1 MTDKNQ
7 ELATPEGLEKL
18 QQELAYLTE
27 TRRKEVADRIRQAR
41 EFGDISENSEYDEA
55 KNEQGLLER
64 RIGELQRR
72 VRNVKVVDPSEVEE
86 DAVDLGTRVTLR
98 VVGRKGQERTFQ
110 IVGANES
117 DPTSGKLSHASP
129 VGRAVLKRKVGEK
142 VMVSTPAARRSTRS
156 STSRRPV
163 RAPGAHGPLLP
174 DSNHRTQLEYRMS
187 ETGRSTGIHIPG
199 WADRVA
205 DSLGAGPHVVVSG
218 ISVSGNIHAGNLRE
232 VLVAEAV
239 ANALRQRGEEVR
251 FIFHADTIDPLR
263 KIAPGVPESYE
274 QYIGHSLSHIPD
286 PEGCHVSYAEH
297 FLVPFEEALREMEMD
312 IEVLRSHELYE
323 RGVYTGVTSE
333 AIEHTDELREI
344 LQDVTNRKMP
354 EHWSPYLPRAAS
366 GKLTGMRVLEHLPEQ
381 TSVVFADEDGWQ
393 DSADYSR
400 GEGKLGWRVELAARW
415 KALGVTFEPFGK
427 DHTSRGGS
435 TDTADRMSREVFH
448 YPVPGRY
455 EYEWIG
461 LKGRGDM
468 SSSRGIVLLPED
480 LLRIMPPAPSGAS
493 SSDATPPVASISTW
507 RAASRALWT
516 NTVQRPA
523 SPTSPSPISSPS
535 PRP

>member
-1 MTDKNQ
+1 
-7 ELATPEGLEKL
+7 
-18 QQELAYLTE
+18 
-27 TRRKEVADRIRQAR
+27 
-41 EFGDISENSEYDEA
+41 
-55 KNEQGLLER
+55 
-64 RIGELQRR
+64 
-72 VRNVKVVDPSEVEE
+72 
-86 DAVDLGTRVTLR
+86 
-98 VVGRKGQERTFQ
+98 
-110 IVGANES
+110 
-117 DPTSGKLSHASP
+117 
-129 VGRAVLKRKVGEK
+129 
-142 VMVSTPAARRSTRS
+142 
-156 STSRRPV
+156 
-163 RAPGAHGPLLP
+163 
-174 DSNHRTQLEYRMS
+174 MS
-187 ETGRSTGIHIPG
+187 ETGRSTGIRIPG
-199 WADRVA
+199 WAERVA

-263 KIAPGVPESYE
+263 KIAPGIPRSYE
-274 QYIGHSLSHIPD
+274 EYIGHSLSHIPD

-297 FLVPFEEALREMEMD
+297 FLVPFEEALSEMEMD

-333 AIEHTDELREI
+333 ALENTDELRGI
-344 LQDVTNRKMP
+344 LQDVTSRKMP
-354 EHWSPYLPRAAS
+354 ENWSPYLPRAGS

-381 TSVVFADEDGWQ
+381 TCVVFADEDGWE
-393 DSADYSR
+393 DSADYSK

-435 TDTADRMSREVFH
+435 TDTADRMAKEVFD

-468 SSSRGIVLLPED
+468 SSSRGIVLLPKD
-480 LLRIMPPAPSGAS
+480 LLRIMPPGAVRRIILGRDPARRFDIDLEGGFPRFMDEYRAETGEPYVPFTHLVTVAQTVGEDTEAAAQMLRRGGYEEAVTDRLADDLYYARNWAAEWAPESVRLGLLDLAEAEEAAAALDDEQREYLREVSARLRAEMDGEAIQDVLYSTAIERGLKPKRAFAAVYSVLLGKTSGPKAGPFIAGLTLDQVGERFS
-493 SSDATPPVASISTW
+493 V
-507 RAASRALWT
+507 
-516 NTVQRPA
+516 
-523 SPTSPSPISSPS
+523 
-535 PRP
+535 

>member
-1 MTDKNQ
+1 MEHHVN
-7 ELATPEGLEKL
+7 
-18 QQELAYLTE
+18 
-27 TRRKEVADRIRQAR
+27 
-41 EFGDISENSEYDEA
+41 
-55 KNEQGLLER
+55 
-64 RIGELQRR
+64 
-72 VRNVKVVDPSEVEE
+72 
-86 DAVDLGTRVTLR
+86 
-98 VVGRKGQERTFQ
+98 
-110 IVGANES
+110 
-117 DPTSGKLSHASP
+117 
-129 VGRAVLKRKVGEK
+129 
-142 VMVSTPAARRSTRS
+142 
-156 STSRRPV
+156 
-163 RAPGAHGPLLP
+163 
-174 DSNHRTQLEYRMS
+174 
-187 ETGRSTGIHIPG
+187 ETGIRIPA
-199 WADRVA
+199 WAERVA

-239 ANALRQRGEEVR
+239 ANALRQRGEKVR

-263 KIAPGVPESYE
+263 KIAPGIPQSYE
-274 QYIGHSLSHIPD
+274 EYIGHSLSHIPD

-312 IEVLRSHELYE
+312 IEVLRSHDLYE

-333 AIEHTDELREI
+333 AIEHTEELRGI

-354 EHWSPYLPRAAS
+354 EHWSPYLPRASS

-381 TSVVFADEDGWQ
+381 SSVVFADEDGWE

-435 TDTADRMSREVFH
+435 TDTADRMAREVFH
-448 YPVPGRY
+448 FPVPGRY

-468 SSSRGIVLLPED
+468 SSSRGIVLLPKD
-480 LLRIMPPAPSGAS
+480 LLEIMPPDAVRRIILGRDPARRFDIDLEGGFPRFMDEYRAEAGEPYVPFAHLVTVAQTVGKDVDAAARMLRRGGYGEATRDMDKLAQDLRYARNWAGEWAPESMRLGLLAPDAS
-493 SSDATPPVASISTW
+493 QE
-507 RAASRALWT
+507 AASRLDDEQRAYLREVSARLGAEMDGD
-516 NTVQRPA
+516 TVQDVLYTTAIERGLKPKRA
-523 SPTSPSPISSPS
+523 FAAVYRVLLGKSSGPKAGPFIAGLTLDQVTERFS
-535 PRP
+535 L

>member
-1 MTDKNQ
+1 M
-7 ELATPEGLEKL
+7 
-18 QQELAYLTE
+18 
-27 TRRKEVADRIRQAR
+27 
-41 EFGDISENSEYDEA
+41 
-55 KNEQGLLER
+55 
-64 RIGELQRR
+64 
-72 VRNVKVVDPSEVEE
+72 
-86 DAVDLGTRVTLR
+86 
-98 VVGRKGQERTFQ
+98 
-110 IVGANES
+110 
-117 DPTSGKLSHASP
+117 
-129 VGRAVLKRKVGEK
+129 
-142 VMVSTPAARRSTRS
+142 
-156 STSRRPV
+156 
-163 RAPGAHGPLLP
+163 
-174 DSNHRTQLEYRMS
+174 
-187 ETGRSTGIHIPG
+187 
-199 WADRVA
+199 
-205 DSLGAGPHVVVSG
+205 VVSG

-263 KIAPGVPESYE
+263 KIAPGIPRSYE
-274 QYIGHSLSHIPD
+274 EYIGHSLSHIPD

-297 FLVPFEEALREMEMD
+297 FLVPFEEALSEMEMD

-333 AIEHTDELREI
+333 AIENTDELRGI

-354 EHWSPYLPRAAS
+354 ENWSPYLPRAGS

-381 TSVVFADEDGWQ
+381 TSVVFVDEDGWE
-393 DSADYSR
+393 DSADYSK

-435 TDTADRMSREVFH
+435 TDTADRMAREVFD

-468 SSSRGIVLLPED
+468 SSSRGIVLLPKD
-480 LLRIMPPAPSGAS
+480 LLRIMPPGAVRRIILGRDPARRFDIDLEGGFPRFMDEYRAETGEPYVPFTHLVTVAQTVGEDTEAAAQMLRRGGYEEAVTAGLADDLYYARNWAAEWAPESMRLGLLEPSRLSRRPQRSTTS
-493 SSDATPPVASISTW
+493 SVSTCARSRRGYAPRWMERPSRTCCIRPPSSAGSSPRGRSPPSIRSCW
-507 RAASRALWT
+507 A
-516 NTVQRPA
+516 RPA
-523 SPTSPSPISSPS
+523 GPRPALSSPG
-535 PRP
+535 